1 MKQEIIEI
9 QRLVGVT
16 PDGVIGPKTLAAIL
30 DKLRPAKTEV
40 EEDPNADLG
49 TKMMATLL
57 NFEDDRVTGPASLR
71 VMRLPEGDGGGEY
84 EIAGICDGIEP
95 KEFNAIK
102 AKLEAGKRDEAWERC
117 LDYVEKKTHNG
128 KVWSPNMLAV
138 QFFLR
143 DMIFN
148 MGDGGCANVIQR
160 TINLIGEDHVMVDGK
175 WGPKTEKAWNHVLDI
190 MDEEVILNKL
200 AECRNRR
207 YKAITESNPKKA
219 KFLKGWYNRTEKA
232 LKYAED
238 NPLYA

>member
-30 DKLRPAKTEV
+30 DKLRPAKPEQN
-40 EEDPNADLG
+40 EDATLNE
-49 TKMMATLL
+49 KMMATLL

-71 VMRLPEGDGGGEY
+71 VMRLPEGDGGGNY

-102 AKLEAGKRDEAWERC
+102 AKLEEGKRDEAWEMC

-128 KVWSPNMLAV
+128 KVWSPSLLAV

-160 TINLIGEDHVMVDGK
+160 TINYIGEDYVTVDGK
-175 WGPKTEKAWNHVLDI
+175 WGPKTEKAWGHVLDRL
-190 MDEEVILNKL
+190 DEEVILDKL
-200 AECRNRR
+200 AECRNQR
-207 YKAITESNPKKA
+207 YKAIAESNPKKA

-232 LKYAED
+232 LKYAEE
-238 NPLYA
+238 NLLCA

>member
-16 PDGVIGPKTLAAIL
+16 PDGIIGPKTLVAIL
-30 DKLRPAKTEV
+30 NKLRPVKPEV
-40 EEDPNADLG
+40 NEDATLNE
-49 TKMMATLL
+49 KMMATLL

-102 AKLEAGKRDEAWERC
+102 AKLEAGKRDEAWEMC
-117 LDYVEKKTHNG
+117 LDYVERKTHNG
-128 KVWSPNMLAV
+128 KVWSPYMLAV

-190 MDEEVILNKL
+190 MDEEVILDKL
-200 AECRNRR
+200 AECRNKR
-207 YKAITESNPKKA
+207 YKAITESNPKKV
-219 KFLKGWYNRTEKA
+219 KFLQGWYNRTRKA

-238 NPLYA
+238 NLLYA